1 MMDLE
6 EQFNFTNKHKHPT
19 QDNIVVYRYFDR
31 KQAETFTE
39 LLVDAGIDFEAQVDE
54 DDERKPTYF
63 GVRRVLESQTD
74 RLNYLAIGKHRDKF
88 IAAAP
93 MRWITITIAVVVL
106 LLAILGAVL
115 DGA

>member
-6 EQFNFTNKHKHPT
+6 EQFNFTNKLRHPT
-19 QDNIVVYRYFDR
+19 RDQMVVYRFYDR
-31 KQAETFTE
+31 KQADTFTE

-63 GVRRVLESQTD
+63 GVKRILEAQVD

-93 MRWITITIAVVVL
+93 IRWITLTIALVVL
-106 LLAILGAVL
+106 LLAIFGAITQS
-115 DGA
+115 

>member
-6 EQFNFTNKHKHPT
+6 EQFNFTNKLRHPT
-19 QDNIVVYRYFDR
+19 QDQMVVYRFYDR
-31 KQAETFTE
+31 RQADTFTE
-39 LLVDAGIDFEAQVDE
+39 LLVDSGIDFEAQVDE

-63 GVRRVLESQTD
+63 GVKRVLEERVD

-93 MRWITITIAVVVL
+93 IRWITLTIALVVL
-106 LLAILGAVL
+106 LLAIFGAITQS
-115 DGA
+115 